1 MQNPNPK
8 EFIFNEKLNGPF
20 LNELFDGDCTYAEA
34 VFGEFLNDLP
44 PYWQEVETAWQQQQT
59 ASLGAAV
66 HKCKTLFGYVGLSH
80 IQQFCQELENHCSQ
94 STTIAALQNQY
105 ALLYEMKE
113 EAREIIE
120 SELKRLQIF
129 NAQS

>member
-1 MQNPNPK
+1 MVSPNPK
-8 EFIFNEKLNGPF
+8 PFIFNEKLNSPF
-20 LNELFDGDCTYAEA
+20 LNELFDGDFTYAEA

-44 PYWQEVETAWQQQQT
+44 PYWQAVETAWQQQQV
-59 ASLGAAV
+59 AELGAAV
-66 HKCKTLFGYVGLSH
+66 HKCKTLFGYVGLTY
-80 IQQFCQELENHCSQ
+80 IQQFCQELENHCTH

-113 EAREIIE
+113 AAREIIE
-120 SELKRLQIF
+120 SETKRLQIF